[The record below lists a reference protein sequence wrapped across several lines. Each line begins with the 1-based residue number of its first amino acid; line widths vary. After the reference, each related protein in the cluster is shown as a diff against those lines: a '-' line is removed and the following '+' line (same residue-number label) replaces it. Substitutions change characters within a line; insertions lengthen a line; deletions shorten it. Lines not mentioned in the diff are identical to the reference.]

1 MMSLFEEYQAFRKI
15 LAVCPCGK
23 LHRVSD
29 LLLKSKAEIK
39 EETWLDEFDIESS
52 KLLAEEQAFEEQKE
66 KLRQVEIEKGR
77 REAEKAFYKAV
88 CPSLRKLKLNP
99 FDLKPILH
107 PIDFIA
113 FNGMTNEES
122 ISDIRL
128 LAREQCAILAPIR
141 KQIKRAVETKKYD
154 WQVARVNDNGDISM
168 E

>member
-1 MMSLFEEYQAFRKI
+1 MSLFEEYQAFRRI
-15 LAVCPCGK
+15 LAVCPCGN

-29 LLLKSKAEIK
+29 LQLKSKAEIREK
-39 EETWLDEFDIESS
+39 TWLDEFDIASN
-52 KLLAEEQAFEEQKE
+52 KLLAKEQAFEEQKE
-66 KLRQVEIEKGR
+66 KLRQAEIEKGR
-77 REAEKAFYKAV
+77 KEAEKVFYKAV

-99 FDLKPILH
+99 FDIKPILH

-128 LAREQCAILAPIR
+128 LTREQCATLDPIR
-141 KQIKRAVETKKYD
+141 KQIRKAVEAKKYE
-154 WQVARVNDNGDISM
+154 WQVARIDDSGNISM

>member
-1 MMSLFEEYQAFRKI
+1 MSLFEEYQAFRRI

-29 LLLKSKAEIK
+29 LQLKSKAEIK
-39 EETWLDEFDIESS
+39 EKTWLDDFDIESN
-52 KLLAEEQAFEEQKE
+52 KLFAAEQAFEEQKE
-66 KLRQVEIEKGR
+66 KLRQAEIEKGR
-77 REAEKAFYKAV
+77 KEAEKAFYKAV

-99 FDLKPILH
+99 YDIKPILH

-113 FNGMTNEES
+113 FNGMTSEES

-128 LAREQCAILAPIR
+128 LTREHCAFLAPIQ

-154 WQVARVNDNGDISM
+154 WQVARIDDNGNISM

>member
-1 MMSLFEEYQAFRKI
+1 MSLFAEYQAFRRI
-15 LAVCPCGK
+15 LAVCPCGN

-29 LLLKSKAEIK
+29 LQLKSKAEIK
-39 EETWLDEFDIESS
+39 EKTWLDEFDLDAN
-52 KLLAEEQAFEEQKE
+52 KLLIEEQAFEEQKE
-66 KLRQVEIEKGR
+66 KLRQAEIEKGR
-77 REAEKAFYKAV
+77 KEAEKAFYKVV

-99 FDLKPILH
+99 FDIKAILH

-128 LAREQCAILAPIR
+128 LTREQCAILDPIR
-141 KQIKRAVETKKYD
+141 KQIKKAVEAKKYD
-154 WQVARVNDNGDISM
+154 WQVARIDDSGKISM

>member
-1 MMSLFEEYQAFRKI
+1 MSLFEEYQTFRRI

-29 LLLKSKAEIK
+29 LQLKSKAEIK
-39 EETWLDEFDIESS
+39 EKTWLDEFDIENN

-66 KLRQVEIEKGR
+66 KLRQTEIEKGR
-77 REAEKAFYKAV
+77 KEAEKVFYKAV

-99 FDLKPILH
+99 FDIKPILH

-128 LAREQCAILAPIR
+128 LTREQCAILDPIR
-141 KQIKRAVETKKYD
+141 KQIKKVVEAKKYD
-154 WQVARVNDNGDISM
+154 WQVARIGETGSILL

>member
-1 MMSLFEEYQAFRKI
+1 MSLFEEYQTFRRI

-29 LLLKSKAEIK
+29 LQLKSKAEIK
-39 EETWLDEFDIESS
+39 EKTWLDEFDLGSN
-52 KLLAEEQAFEEQKE
+52 KLLIEEQAFEEQKE
-66 KLRQVEIEKGR
+66 KLRQAEIEKGR
-77 REAEKAFYKAV
+77 KEAEKAFYKVV

-99 FDLKPILH
+99 FDIKPILH

-128 LAREQCAILAPIR
+128 LTREQCAILDPIR
-141 KQIKRAVETKKYD
+141 KQIKKAVEAKKYD
-154 WQVARVNDNGDISM
+154 WQVARIDDSGNISM

>member
-1 MMSLFEEYQAFRKI
+1 MSLFEEYQAFRRI
-15 LAVCPCGK
+15 LAVCPCGQ

-29 LLLKSKAEIK
+29 LQLKSKAKTK
-39 EETWLDEFDIESS
+39 EKTWLDKFDIENN
-52 KLLAEEQAFEEQKE
+52 KLFAAEQAFEEQKE
-66 KLRQVEIEKGR
+66 KLRQAEVEKGR
-77 REAEKAFYKAV
+77 KEAEKAFYKAV

-99 FDLKPILH
+99 YDIKPILH

-128 LAREQCAILAPIR
+128 LTREHCAFLAPIQ
-141 KQIKRAVETKKYD
+141 KQIKRAVETKRYD
-154 WQVARVNDNGDISM
+154 WQVARIDDYGNISM

>member
-1 MMSLFEEYQAFRKI
+1 MSLFEEYQTFRRI
-15 LAVCPCGK
+15 LAICPCGK

-29 LLLKSKAEIK
+29 LQLKSKAEIK
-39 EETWLDEFDIESS
+39 EKIWLDKFDLESN
-52 KLLAEEQAFEEQKE
+52 KLLIEEQAFEEQKE
-66 KLRQVEIEKGR
+66 KLRQAEIEKGR
-77 REAEKAFYKAV
+77 KEAEKAFYKVV

-99 FDLKPILH
+99 FDIKPILH

-128 LAREQCAILAPIR
+128 LTREQCAILDPIR
-141 KQIKRAVETKKYD
+141 KQIKKAVETKKYG
-154 WQVARVNDNGDISM
+154 WQVARIDGSGNISM

>member
-1 MMSLFEEYQAFRKI
+1 MSLFEEYQTFRRI

-29 LLLKSKAEIK
+29 LQLKSKAEIK
-39 EETWLDEFDIESS
+39 EKTWLDEFDLESN
-52 KLLAEEQAFEEQKE
+52 KLLIEEQAFEEQKE
-66 KLRQVEIEKGR
+66 KLRQAEIEKGR
-77 REAEKAFYKAV
+77 KEAEKAFYKAV

-99 FDLKPILH
+99 FDIKPILH

-113 FNGMTNEES
+113 FNGMTKEES

-128 LAREQCAILAPIR
+128 LTREQCAILDPIR
-141 KQIKRAVETKKYD
+141 KQIKKAVEAKKYD
-154 WQVARVNDNGDISM
+154 WQVARIDDSGNISM

>member
-1 MMSLFEEYQAFRKI
+1 MSLFEEYQTFRRI
-15 LAVCPCGK
+15 LAICPCGK

-29 LLLKSKAEIK
+29 LQLKSKAEIK
-39 EETWLDEFDIESS
+39 EKIWLDKFDLESN
-52 KLLAEEQAFEEQKE
+52 KLLIEEQAFEEQKE
-66 KLRQVEIEKGR
+66 KLRQAEIEKGR
-77 REAEKAFYKAV
+77 KEAEKAFYKAV

-99 FDLKPILH
+99 FDIKPILH

-128 LAREQCAILAPIR
+128 LTREQCAILDPIR
-141 KQIKRAVETKKYD
+141 KQIKKAVEAKKYD
-154 WQVARVNDNGDISM
+154 WQVARIDDSGNISM

>member
-1 MMSLFEEYQAFRKI
+1 MSLFEEYQTFRRI
-15 LAVCPCGK
+15 LAICPCGK

-29 LLLKSKAEIK
+29 LQLKSKAEIK
-39 EETWLDEFDIESS
+39 EKIWLDKFDLESN
-52 KLLAEEQAFEEQKE
+52 KLLIEEQAFEEQKE
-66 KLRQVEIEKGR
+66 KLRQAEIEKGR
-77 REAEKAFYKAV
+77 KEAEKAFYKVV

-99 FDLKPILH
+99 FDIKPILH

-128 LAREQCAILAPIR
+128 LTREQCAILDPIR
-141 KQIKRAVETKKYD
+141 KQIKKAVEAKKYD
-154 WQVARVNDNGDISM
+154 WQVARIDDSGNISM